1 MAVDGGASYGV
12 GRVAELAELAGV
24 TVRTLHH
31 YGRIGLL
38 EPAGRSASGY
48 RQYTDADLDRLRRIL
63 FYRELDFSLE
73 AIATVLADPESSQ
86 SAHLRRQRD
95 LLIERITRL
104 TGLVAALD
112 HEMEAHTMGIQLTPE
127 EKFEI
132 FGPNY
137 APDYESE
144 AQQRWGDTKQW
155 EQSQQRAGTLT
166 KQDWV
171 QVKHDGDEL
180 NAAMAAAMTSGVAP
194 DNEQGMELAEAHRA
208 SIEMFYACSYL
219 MHRGIG
225 DMYLSDPRF
234 TRTYEDVAPGLAR
247 WVRDA
252 IRANANRHT
261 DAAAGS

>member
-1 MAVDGGASYGV
+1 MGGDTYSV
-12 GRVAELAELAGV
+12 GRVAELAGV

-31 YGRIGLL
+31 YGQIGLL
-38 EPAGRSASGY
+38 EPAGRSFAGY
-48 RQYTDADLDRLRRIL
+48 RQYIDADLDRLRRIL
-63 FYRELDFSLE
+63 FYRELGFSLE
-73 AIATVLADPESSQ
+73 AIATVLADPESSR
-86 SAHLRRQRD
+86 SAHLRRQRG
-95 LLIERITRL
+95 LLTERITRL
-104 TGLVAALD
+104 QGLVAALD

-137 APDYESE
+137 SPDYETE
-144 AQQRWGDTKQW
+144 AQQRWGDTEQW
-155 EQSQQRAGTLT
+155 EQSQQRASTLT

-180 NAAMAAAMTSGVAP
+180 NAAMAAALTSGVMP
-194 DNEQGMELAEAHRA
+194 DSEQGMQLAESHRA
-208 SIEMFYACSYL
+208 SIEMFYACSYP
-219 MHRGIG
+219 MHRGLG

-234 TRTYEDVAPGLAR
+234 TRTYEQVAPGLAR

-252 IRANANRHT
+252 IHANADRHT